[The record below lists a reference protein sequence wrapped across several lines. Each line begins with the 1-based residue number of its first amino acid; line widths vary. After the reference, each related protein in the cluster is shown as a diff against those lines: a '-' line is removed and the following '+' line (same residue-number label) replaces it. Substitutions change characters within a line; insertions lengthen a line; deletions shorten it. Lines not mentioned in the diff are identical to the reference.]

1 MNADG
6 MMNTVAQARRLAMME
21 ALEGC
26 HVKFPSRK
34 KGKHPRCFKPAA
46 CSELGKGNYGF
57 KEFRM
62 CARKDRYRSQ
72 GDAADKIN
80 KIHHYRPDEK
90 LRVYLCPYC
99 NGWHLTHSE
108 HGKVA

>member
-1 MNADG
+1 
-6 MMNTVAQARRLAMME
+6 
-21 ALEGC
+21 
-26 HVKFPSRK
+26 
-34 KGKHPRCFKPAA
+34 
-46 CSELGKGNYGF
+46 
-57 KEFRM
+57 M

-80 KIHHYRPDEK
+80 KIHHRRPDEK

-108 HGKVA
+108 RGKAA

>member
-1 MNADG
+1 MNKNG
-6 MMNTVAQARRLAMME
+6 TMENVALSRRVAMLA

-26 HVKFPSRK
+26 HVKFPSQT
-34 KGKHPRCFKPAA
+34 KGKHPRRFKPVV
-46 CSELGKGNYGF
+46 CSELGRGNYGF

-62 CARKDRYRSQ
+62 CNRKNRYRSQ

-80 KIHHYRPDEK
+80 RIRQCRPDER
-90 LRVYLCPYC
+90 LRSYLCPYC

-108 HGKVA
+108 YDKTA